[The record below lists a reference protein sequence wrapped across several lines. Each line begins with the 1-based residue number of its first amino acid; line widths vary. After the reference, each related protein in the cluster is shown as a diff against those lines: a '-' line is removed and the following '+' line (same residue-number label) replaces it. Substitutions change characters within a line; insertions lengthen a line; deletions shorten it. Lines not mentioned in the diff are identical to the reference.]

1 MSPWANIEGEQICLR
16 DLIETRAAR
25 NNLAQRT
32 LWKWALDAILHNAI
46 TPLLPEGTSL
56 EMRFNDGGRTLT
68 WREVITS
75 TLKSIDR
82 YNPSDS
88 YWTQTLMFDVAMFDR
103 WLESAL
109 KRNEATVHPK
119 RTAGA
124 KRKTPREELESLVPR
139 KYGWPLPADASE

>member
-1 MSPWANIEGEQICLR
+1 
-16 DLIETRAAR
+16 
-25 NNLAQRT
+25 
-32 LWKWALDAILHNAI
+32 
-46 TPLLPEGTSL
+46 
-56 EMRFNDGGRTLT
+56 MRFNDGGRTLT